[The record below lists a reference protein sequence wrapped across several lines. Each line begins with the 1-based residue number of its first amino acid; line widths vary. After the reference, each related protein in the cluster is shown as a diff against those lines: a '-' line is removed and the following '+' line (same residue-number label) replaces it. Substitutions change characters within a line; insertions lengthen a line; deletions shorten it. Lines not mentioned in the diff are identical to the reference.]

1 MTRILLIE
9 DDKHVASAVA
19 KALESATSSRWQV
32 RHVATAHEAL
42 RAVENAVG
50 QEAFDVAIVD
60 LGLPDGPGVD
70 LIRAFSQREPPLPAL
85 AFTIFDDRAH
95 VLEVVRAGARGYL
108 LKEDSI
114 QRLHEYINECLDGQT
129 PVSSRVAGF
138 LFELCKPEPGVVLT
152 PREQDVLQG
161 LARGLSY
168 AECARKLEV
177 SVGTVQT
184 HVKNLYRKLDV
195 TTRSGAAA
203 WAKRHLP

>member
-9 DDKHVASAVA
+9 DDEHVASAVA
-19 KALESATSSRWQV
+19 KALEAATSSSWQV
-32 RHVATAHEAL
+32 RHVATAREA
-42 RAVENAVG
+42 RIAAES
-50 QEAFDVAIVD
+50 EPFDVAIVD
-60 LGLPDGPGVD
+60 LGLPDEPGIE
-70 LIRAFSQREPPLPAL
+70 LIRAFSQREPPLPSL

-95 VLEVVRAGARGYL
+95 VLDVVRAGARGYL
-108 LKEDSI
+108 LKEDSVR
-114 QRLHEYINECLDGQT
+114 RLHEHIGECLDGQT

-168 AECARKLEV
+168 VECARKLDV
-177 SVGTVQT
+177 SLGTVQT